1 MRYETRAL
9 LNLIKVKN
17 KTSGIRIFASRT
29 ISCLTSHISYLI
41 SVVLLAL
48 FLSSCVNDLNKVKE
62 IASNEVGTIVE
73 PTTGVDL
80 ILSDSAKVTI
90 HLTAP
95 LILQYNPE
103 NAKKAYK
110 VAPKGI
116 KVIHYDK
123 LTQKED
129 GTIIAD
135 TGILHVGDKLYEF
148 RKNVV
153 ATNAQ
158 GDVYKSDELFWNSAT
173 KKVYSH
179 KNVEVFMK
187 SGNVMNGDDFESDD
201 TFLHPSLKNSKGVFH
216 VDENGAQ

>member
-1 MRYETRAL
+1 MTFRKDVCYPKRI
-9 LNLIKVKN
+9 LIRDTNYV
-17 KTSGIRIFASRT
+17 I
-29 ISCLTSHISYLI
+29 LI
-41 SVVLLAL
+41 GLVLVL
-48 FLSSCVNDLNKVKE
+48 FISSCVNDLNKVKE

-95 LILQYNPE
+95 LILQYNPQ
-103 NAKKAYK
+103 NTKTTYK

-116 KVIHYDK
+116 KIIHYDK
-123 LTQKED
+123 LTQKQD

-135 TGILHVGDKLYEF
+135 TGILHAGEKLYEF

-153 ATNAQ
+153 ATNSQ
-158 GDVYKSDELFWNSAT
+158 GDVYKSDELFWDSAT

-179 KNVEVFMK
+179 KVVEVFMK
-187 SGNVMNGDDFESDD
+187 SGNVMNGNSFESDD
-201 TFLHPSLKNSKGVFH
+201 AFLHPSLKNSKGVFH

>member
-1 MRYETRAL
+1 MTFRKDVCYPKRI
-9 LNLIKVKN
+9 LIRDTNYV
-17 KTSGIRIFASRT
+17 I
-29 ISCLTSHISYLI
+29 LI
-41 SVVLLAL
+41 GLVLVL
-48 FLSSCVNDLNKVKE
+48 FISSCVNDLNKVKE

-95 LILQYNPE
+95 LILQYNPQ
-103 NAKKAYK
+103 NIKTTYK

-116 KVIHYDK
+116 KIIHYDK
-123 LTQKED
+123 LTQKQD

-135 TGILHVGDKLYEF
+135 TGILHAGEKLYEF

-153 ATNAQ
+153 ATNSQ
-158 GDVYKSDELFWNSAT
+158 GDVYKSDELFWDSAT

-179 KNVEVFMK
+179 KTVEVFMK
-187 SGNVMNGDDFESDD
+187 SGNVMNGNSFESDD
-201 TFLHPSLKNSKGVFH
+201 AFLHPSFKNSKGVFH

>member
-1 MRYETRAL
+1 MRHEIKAL
-9 LNLIKVKN
+9 FDHVKVKY
-17 KTSGIRIFASRT
+17 KASDIRIFLSRT
-29 ISCLTSHISYLI
+29 IFCLTSHISYLI
-41 SVVLLAL
+41 SILLL
-48 FLSSCVNDLNKVKE
+48 VFFLSSCVNDLNKVKE
-62 IASNEVGTIVE
+62 ISSNEVGTIVE

-80 ILSDSAKVTI
+80 IMSDSAKVTI

-95 LILQYNPE
+95 LILQYNPQ
-103 NAKKAYK
+103 NPKTTYK

-116 KVIHYDK
+116 KIIHYDK
-123 LTQKED
+123 LTQKQD

-135 TGILHVGDKLYEF
+135 TGILHAGEKLYEF

-201 TFLHPSLKNSKGVFH
+201 TFLHPSLRKSTGVFH

>member
-1 MRYETRAL
+1 MTF
-9 LNLIKVKN
+9 KK
-17 KTSGIRIFASRT
+17 RIFSSQRILIPDT
-29 ISCLTSHISYLI
+29 GYLILKKSYLI
-41 SVVLLAL
+41 LIAL

-80 ILSDSAKVTI
+80 IMSDSAKVTI

-103 NAKKAYK
+103 TPKTAYK

-116 KVIHYDK
+116 KIIHYDK

-135 TGILHVGDKLYEF
+135 TGILHAGDKLYEF

-179 KNVEVFMK
+179 KIVQVYMK
-187 SGNVMNGDDFESDD
+187 SGNVMNGDNFESDD
-201 TFLHPSLKNSKGVFH
+201 TFLHPVLSHSKGVFH
-216 VDENGAQ
+216 VDENAAQ